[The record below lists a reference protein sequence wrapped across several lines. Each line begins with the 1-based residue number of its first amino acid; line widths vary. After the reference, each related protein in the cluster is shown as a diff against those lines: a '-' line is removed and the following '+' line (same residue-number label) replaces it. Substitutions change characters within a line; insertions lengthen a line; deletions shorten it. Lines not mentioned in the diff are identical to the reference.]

1 MEANIKSQIKS
12 LSVSERILLAE
23 EIWDSIAEENS
34 AFELTPS
41 QKEELDKRLA
51 LVQKNA
57 NTTRS
62 WEEIKADFISR

>member
-34 AFELTPS
+34 AFELTPA